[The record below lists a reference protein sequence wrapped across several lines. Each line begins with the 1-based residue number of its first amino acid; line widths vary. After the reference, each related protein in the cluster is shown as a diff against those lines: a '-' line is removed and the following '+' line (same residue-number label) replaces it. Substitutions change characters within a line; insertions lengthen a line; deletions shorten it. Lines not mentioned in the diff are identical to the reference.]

1 MAASSPRVPR
11 DKTVRLWEAST
22 GREMKVLRGHE
33 RQVFAVAFS
42 RDGRTLATGSGDGTA
57 RLWEVATGREVAVL
71 RGHENYV
78 WSVAFTPDGGTLAT
92 GSSDNT
98 VRLWD
103 VATAREIGVLDGRG
117 GQVFGGAV
125 LAVAFSPDGQILAS
139 ASAGSPAGPDDR
151 PRLWPFG
158 QGLLDHA
165 CARIE
170 GLPFQKR
177 DQQRFVLERQWCGSG
192 DSKQVAAN

>member
-1 MAASSPRVPR
+1 
-11 DKTVRLWEAST
+11 
-22 GREMKVLRGHE
+22 MKVLRGHE

-125 LAVAFSPDGQILAS
+125 KAVVFSPDGQKLAS
-139 ASAGSPAGPDDR
+139 ASAGSPSGPDQG
-151 PRLWPFG
+151 RLWPFG
-158 QGLLDHA
+158 QSLLDRA
-165 CARIE
+165 CARIS
-170 GLPFQKR
+170 GLPFQTR
-177 DQQRFVLERQWCGSG
+177 DQRRFAIEKQWCTPPMSSHPA
-192 DSKQVAAN
+192 SK